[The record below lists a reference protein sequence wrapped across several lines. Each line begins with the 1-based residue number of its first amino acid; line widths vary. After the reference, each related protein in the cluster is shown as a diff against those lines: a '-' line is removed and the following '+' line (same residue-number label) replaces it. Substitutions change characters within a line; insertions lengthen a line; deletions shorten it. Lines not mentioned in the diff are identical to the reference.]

1 MRAAVF
7 EGPGNIRIQHVPDPE
22 VELPTDAVVR
32 VVSAAL
38 CGTDLWSYRGYGQ
51 RQPGERIGHEFL
63 GVVTDVGP
71 DVRTVRPGDLVIS
84 PFTWS
89 DGTCEYCLSGLTT
102 SCVDGGVFGEPGHDG
117 AQGEALRVPH
127 ADGTL
132 VVVPPAL
139 RDAPAELLLP
149 LCDVLPTGH
158 HAALSA
164 GVKFGHRVV
173 VVGDGAVGLC
183 AVLAA
188 RRLGAES
195 VTVIG
200 HHEQR
205 LELARRLGATDVVHG
220 RSGDRVAEEVIT
232 LTGGAHAVLECVGA
246 QPALSTAV
254 AVARDGATI
263 GYVGVP
269 HLVEGLDLS
278 QLFGRNIDLAGG
290 ITPARTYL
298 PELMTDIALGNLDAS
313 PVFDAVVDL
322 AGVPDGYLAMDGRKA
337 VKVRV
342 DVSPV

>member
-7 EGPGNIRIQHVPDPE
+7 EGPGNIRIQQVPDPE

-32 VVSAAL
+32 VVSAAI
-38 CGTDLWSYRGYGQ
+38 CGSDLWSYRGYGQ
-51 RQPGERIGHEFL
+51 RAPGSRIGHEFV
-63 GVVTDVGP
+63 GVVADVGP
-71 DVRTVRPGDLVIS
+71 DVRTVRTGDLVVS

-117 AQGEALRVPH
+117 AQGEAVRVPH

-139 RDAPAELLLP
+139 RGADPGLLLP
-149 LCDVLPTGH
+149 LCDVLPTGQ
-158 HAALSA
+158 HAARSA
-164 GVKFGHRVV
+164 GVRYGHRVV

-183 AVLAA
+183 AVIAA

-195 VTVIG
+195 VVVIG
-200 HHEQR
+200 HHEER
-205 LELARRLGATDVVHG
+205 LDLAHRLGATDVVLG
-220 RSGDRVAEEVIT
+220 RGDAAVEKAVT

-246 QPALSTAV
+246 QASLDTAV

-269 HLVEGLDLS
+269 HQVEGLDLGT
-278 QLFGRNIDLAGG
+278 LFGRNIGIAGG
-290 ITPARTYL
+290 IAPARAYI
-298 PELMTDIALGNLDAS
+298 PELITDLALGNLDAS
-313 PVFDAVVDL
+313 AVLDATVDL
-322 AGVPDGYLAMDGRKA
+322 EGVPDGYVAMDTRKA
-337 VKVRV
+337 LKVRV

>member
-7 EGPGNIRIQHVPDPE
+7 EGPGNIRIQQVADPE

-38 CGTDLWSYRGYGQ
+38 CGSDLWSYRGYGQ
-51 RQPGERIGHEFL
+51 RLPGARIGHEFL

-71 DVRTVRPGDLVIS
+71 DVRTVRTGDLVVS

-89 DGTCEYCLSGLTT
+89 DGTCEYCLSGLPT
-102 SCVDGGVFGEPGHDG
+102 SCVDGGIYGEPGHDG

-139 RDAPAELLLP
+139 RDADPGLLLP

-158 HAALSA
+158 HAARSA
-164 GVKFGHRVV
+164 GVRFGHRVV

-205 LELARRLGATDVVHG
+205 LELARRLGATDVVTG
-220 RSGDRVAEEVIT
+220 RGESAAEQVIS

-246 QPALSTAV
+246 QAAMDTAI

-269 HLVEGLDLS
+269 HLVDGIDLS
-278 QLFGRNIDLAGG
+278 QLFGRNIGIAGG
-290 ITPARTYL
+290 IAPARAYL
-298 PELMTDIALGNLDAS
+298 PELMTEIALGNLDAS
-313 PVFDAVVDL
+313 AVLDATVDL
-322 AGVPDGYLAMDGRKA
+322 AGVPEGYVAMDTRKSL
-337 VKVRV
+337 KVRV
-342 DVSPV
+342 DVSTV

>member
-1 MRAAVF
+1 
-7 EGPGNIRIQHVPDPE
+7 
-22 VELPTDAVVR
+22 
-32 VVSAAL
+32 
-38 CGTDLWSYRGYGQ
+38 
-51 RQPGERIGHEFL
+51 
-63 GVVTDVGP
+63 
-71 DVRTVRPGDLVIS
+71 VIS

-102 SCVDGGVFGEPGHDG
+102 SCVDGGVYGEPGHDG
-117 AQGEALRVPH
+117 AQGEAVRVPH

-139 RDAPAELLLP
+139 HGADPSLLLP

-158 HAALSA
+158 HAARSA

-195 VTVIG
+195 VTMIG

-205 LELARRLGATDVVHG
+205 LELARRLGATDVVTG
-220 RSGDRVAEEVIT
+220 RGDSVAEQVIT

-246 QPALSTAV
+246 QAALDTAI

-269 HLVEGLDLS
+269 HLVDGVDLS
-278 QLFGRNIDLAGG
+278 PLFTRNINLAGG
-290 ITPARTYL
+290 VTPARAYL

-313 PVFDAVVDL
+313 PVFDAVVGLD
-322 AGVPDGYLAMDGRKA
+322 GVPDGYLAMDGRKS

-342 DVSPV
+342 DVSGV

>member
-1 MRAAVF
+1 VRAAVY
-7 EGPGNIRIQHVPDPE
+7 EGPGNIRIQQVPDPE
-22 VELPTDAVVR
+22 VELSTDAVVR

-38 CGTDLWSYRGYGQ
+38 CGSDLWSYRGYGQ
-51 RQPGERIGHEFL
+51 RLPGARIGHEFL

-71 DVRTVRPGDLVIS
+71 DVRTVRTGDLVIS

-89 DGTCEYCLSGLTT
+89 DGTCEYCLSGLPT

-139 RDAPAELLLP
+139 RDADPSLLLP

-158 HAALSA
+158 HAARSA
-164 GVKFGHRVV
+164 GVKFGQRVV

-195 VTVIG
+195 VTLIG

-205 LELARRLGATDVVHG
+205 LELARRLGATDVVAG
-220 RSGDRVAEEVIT
+220 PGQDAVERVIT

-246 QPALSTAV
+246 QAAMDTAI

-269 HLVEGLDLS
+269 HLVDGIDLG
-278 QLFGRNIDLAGG
+278 QLFGRNIGIAGG
-290 ITPARTYL
+290 IAPARAYI
-298 PELMTDIALGNLDAS
+298 PELMTDIALGTLDPS
-313 PVFDAVVDL
+313 AVLDRTVGLD
-322 AGVPDGYLAMDGRKA
+322 GVPDGYVAMDSRKA

-342 DVSPV
+342 DVSAV

>member
-7 EGPGNIRIQHVPDPE
+7 EGPGNIRIQDVPDPE
-22 VELPTDAVVR
+22 VELSTDAVVR

-38 CGTDLWSYRGYGQ
+38 CGSDLWFYRGYGQ
-51 RQPGERIGHEFL
+51 SQPGERIGHEFL
-63 GVVTDVGP
+63 GVVTDVGA
-71 DVRTVRPGDLVIS
+71 DVRTVRTGDLVIAPS
-84 PFTWS
+84 TWS

-102 SCVDGGVFGEPGHDG
+102 SCVDGGYWGEPGHDG
-117 AQGEALRVPH
+117 AQGEAVRVPH

-139 RDAPAELLLP
+139 RDAGPDLLLP
-149 LCDVLPTGH
+149 LCDVLPAGH
-158 HAALSA
+158 HAAVSA
-164 GVKFGHRVV
+164 GVRFGHRVV
-173 VVGDGAVGLC
+173 VIGDGAVGLC

-205 LELARRLGATDVVHG
+205 LELARRLGATDVVMG
-220 RSGDRVAEEVIT
+220 RGQSAAEQVIT

-246 QPALSTAV
+246 QAAMDTAV

-263 GYVGVP
+263 GYVGLP

-278 QLFGRNIDLAGG
+278 QLFNRNVDLAGG

-298 PELMTDIALGNLDAS
+298 PELMTDIALGSLDAS
-313 PVFDAVVDL
+313 AVFDSAVDL
-322 AGVPDGYLAMDGRKA
+322 DGVPEGYLAMDGRKA

-342 DVSPV
+342 DVSPA